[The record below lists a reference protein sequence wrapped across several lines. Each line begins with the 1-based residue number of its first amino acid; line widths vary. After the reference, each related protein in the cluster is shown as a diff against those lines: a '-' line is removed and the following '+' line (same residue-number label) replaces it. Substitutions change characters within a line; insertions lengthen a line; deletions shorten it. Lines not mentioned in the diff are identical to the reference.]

1 MVRELLRDD
10 QWERIK
16 DLLPGKARD
25 CGVTAKDNRKFLEAV
40 LWIARTGSPWR
51 DLPQQFGPW
60 HRVYVRDNRWCHK
73 GHWERIFEAVSG
85 DPDLTYLMVDGS
97 VVRVHQHGAA
107 KKNTTREEGMG
118 KSRGGLSTKIHAAVD
133 ALGNPLRLLL
143 SPGQS
148 SEMLQAQALIV
159 GIRSDYV
166 IADKGYDADGF
177 IQSIQRNG
185 SIPVIVPRSHR
196 KTPGHDDKHLYPE
209 RNPVERVFQELRHYR
224 RIATRYERLAVTY
237 MAVLCLVST
246 VIWLN

>member
-1 MVRELLRDD
+1 MVREQLRED

-16 DLLPGKARD
+16 DLLPGKASD
-25 CGVTAKDNRKFLEAV
+25 SGVTAKDNRKFLEAV

-51 DLPQQFGPW
+51 DLPQEFGHW
-60 HRVYVRDNRWCHK
+60 HRAYVRYNRWCHK

-85 DPDLTYLMVDGS
+85 DSDLTYLMVDGS
-97 VVRVHQHGAA
+97 IVRVHQHGAA
-107 KKNTTREEGMG
+107 KKHHQEEGMG

-143 SPGQS
+143 SPGQR
-148 SEMLQAQALIV
+148 SEMLQAQALIE

-177 IQSIQRNG
+177 IESIKRNG
-185 SIPVIVPRSHR
+185 SISVIPPRSR
-196 KTPGHDDKHLYPE
+196 RWTPRHYDKHLYQE
-209 RNPVERVFQELRHYR
+209 RNLVERVFQKLKHYR
-224 RIATRYERLAVTY
+224 RIATRYECLAVTY
-237 MAVLCLVST
+237 MAMLSLVST